1 MKHNFKTLQ
10 DSKYAKAYKERQQK
24 LRLALTIRKLRTE
37 KGWSQADLANAIGT
51 KQSAIARLENA
62 EYPGK
67 PNISTLEKI
76 ANALNVDLE
85 INLAGEREVY
95 INGEIFK
102 DISIADIPEKERSI
116 FIKEAKKHKRDL
128 REHIIW
134 ELLRIIKKEDEEA
147 RLKRIIKEAIREVL
161 KEVEQEKYREGM
173 LGKKT
178 IINVEASEIEL
189 PKTPMEG
196 QDQSYTYF
204 SL

>member
-1 MKHNFKTLQ
+1 MRHNFKTLQ
-10 DSKYAKAYKERQQK
+10 NSKYDRAYKEKQQK
-24 LRLALTIRKLRTE
+24 FRLALTIRKLRTE

-76 ANALNVDLE
+76 ANALDVDLE

-116 FIKEAKKHKRDL
+116 FIKEAKKHKREL
-128 REHIIW
+128 KEHIIW

-147 RLKRIIKEAIREVL
+147 RLKEIIKKAIREVL
-161 KEVEQEKYREGM
+161 KEGEQEKYRKDM
-173 LGKKT
+173 LGKRPIT
-178 IINVEASEIEL
+178 NIEASEIEL
-189 PKTPMEG
+189 PKTLMEG
-196 QDQSYTYF
+196 QDQSYSTKYC
-204 SL
+204 

>member
-1 MKHNFKTLQ
+1 MRHNFKTLQ
-10 DSKYAKAYKERQQK
+10 NSKYDRAYKEKQQK
-24 LRLALTIRKLRTE
+24 FRLALTIRKLRTE

-76 ANALNVDLE
+76 ANALDVDLE

-116 FIKEAKKHKRDL
+116 FIKEAKKHKREL

-147 RLKRIIKEAIREVL
+147 RLKEIIKKAIREVL
-161 KEVEQEKYREGM
+161 KEGEQEKYRKDM
-173 LGKKT
+173 LGKRPIT
-178 IINVEASEIEL
+178 NIEASEIEL
-189 PKTPMEG
+189 PKTLMEG
-196 QDQSYTYF
+196 QDQSYSTKYC
-204 SL
+204 

>member
-1 MKHNFKTLQ
+1 MRHNFKTLQ
-10 DSKYAKAYKERQQK
+10 NSKYDRAYKEKQQK
-24 LRLALTIRKLRTE
+24 FRLALTIRKLRTE

-76 ANALNVDLE
+76 ANALDVDLE

-116 FIKEAKKHKRDL
+116 FIKKAKKHKREL

-147 RLKRIIKEAIREVL
+147 RLKEIIKKAIREVL
-161 KEVEQEKYREGM
+161 KEGEQEKYRKDM
-173 LGKKT
+173 LGKRPIT
-178 IINVEASEIEL
+178 NIEASEIEL
-189 PKTPMEG
+189 PKTLMEG
-196 QDQSYTYF
+196 QDQSYSTKYC
-204 SL
+204 

>member
-1 MKHNFKTLQ
+1 MRHNFKTLQ
-10 DSKYAKAYKERQQK
+10 NSKYDRAYKEKQQK
-24 LRLALTIRKLRTE
+24 FRLALTIRKLRTE

-76 ANALNVDLE
+76 ANALDVDLE

-147 RLKRIIKEAIREVL
+147 RLKEIIKKAIREVL
-161 KEVEQEKYREGM
+161 KEGEQEKYRKDM
-173 LGKKT
+173 FGKRPIT
-178 IINVEASEIEL
+178 NIEASEIEL
-189 PKTPMEG
+189 PKTLMEG
-196 QDQSYTYF
+196 QDQSYSTKYC
-204 SL
+204 